1 MSEDQ
6 STVRHRPNRS
16 TDSKDP
22 HGNNTKSLPSQSFS
36 SGYSHDLQ
44 DYPST
49 SLSGSLPE
57 VGTKIFELERTG
69 YLLNYRVL
77 DNDKKPIYYVTNST
91 FTRGV
96 PDVQISVGS
105 EKGGPVIAA
114 ARFIKF
120 SLASRMELALG
131 DPASEITGGDVY
143 WEEFYR
149 ERSWTLSTYKFS
161 IMVNDQRRNFL
172 WKRTHDSKHGV
183 KGVEKISFFNYKLV
197 EEGQEDKILAVY
209 LNSALHGLSNQG
221 KIMMHVNLGKDWQT
235 WVLISA
241 LSLLEKNRRRVRRS

>member
-6 STVRHRPNRS
+6 STVRRRPNGS
-16 TDSKDP
+16 AGSKNP
-22 HGNNTKSLPSQSFS
+22 FGNDTKSLPSQSSS

-49 SLSGSLPE
+49 SLSDSVPE
-57 VGTKIFELERTG
+57 RSTKTFELERTG
-69 YLLNYRVL
+69 GHLNYRVL

-91 FTRGV
+91 LTRGV

-131 DPASEITGGDVY
+131 DPASEITGGDVH
-143 WEEFYR
+143 WEELYR
-149 ERSWTLSTYKFS
+149 ERSWTLATYKFS
-161 IMVNDQRRNFL
+161 IMVDDQRRNFR
-172 WKRTHDSKHGV
+172 WKRTHGSKHGV
-183 KGVEKISFFNYKLV
+183 KGVEKISLFHYKLV
-197 EEGQEDKILAVY
+197 EEAQEDKILAVY
-209 LNSALHGLSNQG
+209 LNSALHSWSHQG
-221 KIMMHVNLGKDWQT
+221 KLMMYVDLGKDWQT

-241 LSLLEKNRRRVRRS
+241 LSLLEKNRRVRRS